1 MYADD
6 HQLYTSR
13 TTVFIRL
20 NAAAC
25 IKFFVIR
32 KRRLF
37 EGGVYL
43 KSNLFLER
51 KLSERALT
59 YTHFELKNIV
69 INESKFPKL
78 DQAELPYI
86 VLVFF
91 VINIPLSFEC
101 SDLKTLLQSRKII
114 L

>member
-20 NAAAC
+20 NAAAF

-37 EGGVYL
+37 EGGDYL

-51 KLSERALT
+51 KLSERAFT
-59 YTHFELKNIV
+59 YTHFELENIV

-78 DQAELPYI
+78 D
-86 VLVFF
+86 
-91 VINIPLSFEC
+91 
-101 SDLKTLLQSRKII
+101 
-114 L
+114 